1 MKKGSQFDEGL
12 SGVTNSLL
20 MQGTPTVPFGDYMNG
35 GTTPLRDR
43 ADTQQ
48 HNMPSASKFSVS
60 NNMQRAVS
68 SEQKGIHAVSGA
80 FNQISINS
88 GAIPS
93 DSRNQGMPH
102 PQVDE
107 GRFTARIPREIRND
121 PEIVAKLEQLDQ
133 ASRAF
138 MHFDMPRFQNEMNR
152 ELESNISK
160 LNQEFKNH

>member
-1 MKKGSQFDEGL
+1 MNFSQTRSPNAGKGTSPYKENNNNCPRALLYFFYGEKNQGSQAMEAEMKKGSQFDEGL

-93 DSRNQGMPH
+93 DSRN
-102 PQVDE
+102 
-107 GRFTARIPREIRND
+107 
-121 PEIVAKLEQLDQ
+121 
-133 ASRAF
+133 
-138 MHFDMPRFQNEMNR
+138 
-152 ELESNISK
+152 
-160 LNQEFKNH
+160 